1 MHIYW
6 NSLLMIIPGITL
18 SCVINRVNEDNWNT
32 LMKSLMC
39 EAQGLNINAMMFIQL
54 LNIIFDGMKF
64 IVLPLLETS
73 RIHSMHEQDNVAK
86 VEMFAITISS
96 L

>member
-1 MHIYW
+1 M
-6 NSLLMIIPGITL
+6 
-18 SCVINRVNEDNWNT
+18 INRVNKDNWNT
-32 LMKSLMC
+32 LMKSLMR
-39 EAQGLNINAMMFIQL
+39 EAQGLNINATKFTQL
-54 LNIIFDGMKF
+54 LNIILDGMMV

-73 RIHSMHEQDNVAK
+73 RIHSMHEQDIVAK